1 MSGGAVPTWPSPGP
15 TSSATP
21 FRLRDLDHRR
31 RWARARAP
39 VWFALGIVVLAAC
52 ATAAGLVVLALVA
65 RAYSLVTSTP
75 ITDVPVWGWAGE
87 ATVGVAALA
96 GVVVTVS
103 VALSTLRAGAGR
115 VLRDVGARP
124 PGPGEARRFANVVEA
139 LGLGLGVAPPQ
150 LLVVDDPAPNT
161 LSTRGWRGRTL
172 VATTGALALPRDEL
186 EALCAHEL
194 AHLHAGDARWV
205 TAAAASLGRA
215 RRAAKVLELIAGAL
229 LVVWGIALEGGN
241 TFLLSPLLGGLA
253 IGALGLLVDSRVGA
267 AQRRLRVEEDEI
279 ADVAAI
285 LLARHPAALA
295 AVCDRLAADDRLVA
309 RSSWRAELRWF
320 KVVPR
325 SEAPEV
331 PAALADGVPGLTD
344 DESRR
349 ALGALDDLRGLG
361 ALGSDG
367 TDPAAAAA
375 LAAAELRHRADA
387 AYANAHL
394 PRPPAPAPP
403 T

>member
-1 MSGGAVPTWPSPGP
+1 MSGGPVPAWPFRQP
-15 TSSATP
+15 TPPATP

-39 VWFALGIVVLAAC
+39 VWFVLGVVVLAVC

-65 RAYSLVTSTP
+65 RAYSLVTDTP
-75 ITDVPVWGWAGE
+75 IADVPVWGWAGE
-87 ATVGVAALA
+87 ATVGVAAAA
-96 GVVVTVS
+96 GVVVTIS

-124 PGPGEARRFANVVEA
+124 PRPDEGQRVANVVEA
-139 LGLGLGVAPPQ
+139 LGLGLGVGPPY

-161 LSTRGWRGRTL
+161 LSTRGWRRRTL
-172 VATTGALALPRDEL
+172 VATSGALALPRDEL

-194 AHLHAGDARWV
+194 AHLHAPDARWV

-215 RRAAKVLELIAGAL
+215 RRAARVLELVAGAL
-229 LVVWGIALEGGN
+229 LAVFGLALEGGN
-241 TFLLSPLLGGLA
+241 TFLISPLLGGLT

-295 AVCDRLAADDRLVA
+295 AVCDRLAADGLRVG
-309 RSSWRAELRWF
+309 RSSWRADLLWF
-320 KVVPR
+320 KAVP
-325 SEAPEV
+325 
-331 PAALADGVPGLTD
+331 PADADAVATGVSGLSG
-344 DESRR
+344 DESSRVLAAVEDMRR
-349 ALGALDDLRGLG
+349 MGTLGVDPRGGG
-361 ALGSDG
+361 A
-367 TDPAAAAA
+367 P
-375 LAAAELRHRADA
+375 AAAELRRRADA

-394 PRPPAPAPP
+394 PRPPQP
-403 T
+403 